1 MAYITGDSEK
11 EKIAKNEQDKLQEE
25 INARAKELGLRGIN
39 PLNNQSQY
47 QQLEDLKNNGEKIRE
62 QMEESAERRKAE
74 RKKKME
80 DTKYARHKEARERY
94 FKMKEMRAKEAYEKR
109 KISL

>member
-11 EKIAKNEQDKLQEE
+11 EKIAKNEQNKLQEE
-25 INARAKELGLRGIN
+25 IDARAKELGLRGIN
-39 PLNNQSQY
+39 PLHNQSQY
-47 QQLEDLKNNGEKIRE
+47 QQLEDLKNNGEKIKE